1 MTQNEINEINTWL
14 SSERNYQSGLE
25 IFEKHSKSTAMKRIF
40 QGKESRYAGKL
51 LYELKK
57 LIPSGPT
64 PDIPATKLV
73 KLSGLKPT
81 EPANSFMESIGEP
94 DANLPPIIKRLIA
107 QFSDLYKNRS
117 IAHNSLKAVP
127 PDNRT
132 ENMELRRIIVEKMKS
147 FSDRMDE
154 LQYHHNEYKTKNIVP
169 DEETL
174 FPGKTQKA
182 PPVESENLDELFRL
196 RLNLQKSLNRDN
208 NLLHFQTP
216 TRQPA
221 SNEMRTGPKRTAL
234 LSRIKEKKTEI
245 ARLTSR
251 IDGINKVLG
260 NPVAGIQQE

>member
-1 MTQNEINEINTWL
+1 MTQNEINEINAWL
-14 SSERNYQSGLE
+14 NSERNYQAGLQL
-25 IFEKHSKSTAMKRIF
+25 FEKHSKSTAMKRIF

-51 LYELKK
+51 LYELRK

-64 PDIPATKLV
+64 PDIPAAKPV
-73 KLSGLKPT
+73 KLSGLKPAET
-81 EPANSFMESIGEP
+81 ANSLIESIGEP
-94 DANLPPIIKRLIA
+94 DPSLPLIIRRLIA
-107 QFSDLYKNRS
+107 QFSDLYKSRS

-127 PDNRT
+127 PDNRV
-132 ENMELRRIIVEKMKS
+132 ENMELRRIIVEKMKKY
-147 FSDRMDE
+147 SDRMDE

-174 FPGKTQKA
+174 FAGKTQKS
-182 PPVESENLDELFRL
+182 PSVESENLDELSRL

-208 NLLHFQTP
+208 NLLHFQMP

-221 SNEMRTGPKRTAL
+221 TNEMRAGPKRTAL

-260 NPVAGIQQE
+260 NTPAGIEPQ

>member
-1 MTQNEINEINTWL
+1 MTQLEINEINAWL
-14 SSERNYQSGLE
+14 NSKRNYKAGLQL
-25 IFEKHSKSTAMKRIF
+25 FENHSKSTAMKRIF

-51 LYELKK
+51 LYELRK
-57 LIPSGPT
+57 LILSGPT
-64 PDIPATKLV
+64 QDISVVKPV
-73 KLSGLKPT
+73 KLSGLKPA
-81 EPANSFMESIGEP
+81 EPSGSFIESIGEP
-94 DANLPPIIKRLIA
+94 DPNLPPIIRRIIS

-132 ENMELRRIIVEKMKS
+132 ENMELRRIIVEKMKGY
-147 FSDRMDE
+147 SDRMDE
-154 LQYHHNEYKTKNIVP
+154 LQYHHNEYKTKTIVP
-169 DEETL
+169 DEEIL
-174 FPGKTQKA
+174 FPGKSQKT
-182 PPVESENLDELFRL
+182 PPVETENLDELSRL

-221 SNEMRTGPKRTAL
+221 SNEMRAGPKRTAL

-260 NPVAGIQQE
+260 NPPAGIE

>member
-1 MTQNEINEINTWL
+1 MTQKEINEINAWL
-14 SSERNYQSGLE
+14 NSERNYQGGLQL
-25 IFEKHSKSTAMKRIF
+25 FEKHSKSTAMKRIF

-51 LYELKK
+51 LYELRK
-57 LIPSGPT
+57 LMPSGPT
-64 PDIPATKLV
+64 PDIPAAKPV
-73 KLSGLKPT
+73 KLSGLKPA
-81 EPANSFMESIGEP
+81 EPANSFIESIGEP
-94 DANLPPIIKRLIA
+94 DPNLPPIIRRLIA
-107 QFSDLYKNRS
+107 QFSDLYKSRS
-117 IAHNSLKAVP
+117 IAHHSLKAVP

-132 ENMELRRIIVEKMKS
+132 ENMELRRIIVEKMKGY
-147 FSDRMDE
+147 SDRMDE

-169 DEETL
+169 DEKTL

-182 PPVESENLDELFRL
+182 PPVELENLDELSRL

-221 SNEMRTGPKRTAL
+221 ANEMRAGPKRTAL
-234 LSRIKEKKTEI
+234 LSRIKDKKTEI

-260 NPVAGIQQE
+260 NPAAGIQQE